1 MPDISLLAV
10 GIATLV
16 AFGLG
21 GAHYAMLGEQ
31 LATVSQTAAR
41 AEQTAPWQLAVEL
54 ARCLVLAATVAG
66 LAAQA
71 DVDGPGGGLVLGLAR
86 WVSFPLVLWTARSS
100 TKARRRSSLRST
112 PATGS
117 PS

>member
-66 LAAQA
+66 LVVA
-71 DVDGPGGGLVLGLAR
+71 
-86 WVSFPLVLWTARSS
+86 
-100 TKARRRSSLRST
+100 ARRARRTAS
-112 PATGS
+112 PAEEQVEQ
-117 PS
+117 PVAV